1 MNKTITTIIPFFNSE
16 STLPRMLDSIL
27 AGSVVPDEII
37 LVDDGSTDNSKQV
50 AQSYA
55 CKYPMIKYISKTHD
69 GVSAARNF
77 GLTMASCEWISFL
90 DADDYIEPNMYEA
103 MVNAIDDNC
112 QGVICGYFTH
122 KDDIVTD
129 YCNYPTF
136 HIDSNEL
143 INAMFTVDAIKGFL
157 WNRLFNASLIKDRLF
172 NESILACEDLL
183 FQYELLSSTSLTF
196 NYVSKPLYHY
206 IQTAESAT
214 GESNLFRDG
223 TYIYK
228 PAFDLMLSMA
238 DAEYIPAIIE
248 SYNGTL
254 EYSMYTLL
262 KNYRNGIDV
271 LSYIRIMQKLLKE
284 LPYPKKS
291 LHRFAYCHC
300 PLLYSFTLPHEF

>member
-16 STLPRMLDSIL
+16 ATLPRMLDSIL

-37 LVDDGSTDNSKQV
+37 LVDDGSTDNSKQI

-55 CKYPMIKYISKTHD
+55 CKYPMVKYIYKSHS
-69 GVSAARNF
+69 GVSAARNL
-77 GLTMASCEWISFL
+77 GLAKASCEWISFL

-103 MVNAIDDNC
+103 MVSAIDDNC

-129 YCNYPTF
+129 YCNYHSST
-136 HIDSNEL
+136 IDSKEL

-157 WNRLFNASLIKDRLF
+157 CNRLFNASFIKDRLF
-172 NESILACEDLL
+172 NESISACEDLL

-214 GESNLFRDG
+214 GESNLFKDG

-238 DAEYIPAIIE
+238 DDKSVPAIIE

-262 KNYRNGIDV
+262 KIYRNGMDV
-271 LSYIRIMQKLLKE
+271 LSYIRIIQKLLRD
-284 LPYPKKS
+284 LPYQRKT
-291 LHRFAYCHC
+291 LHRLAYCYC
-300 PLLYSFTLPHEF
+300 PVLYSLTLPHEF